1 MKQQNAWTRLC
12 RGEEAGLQQSAVR
25 PLQINYMGS
34 RRVLRQSENTYHE
47 WQGKTES
54 HFVHS
59 TLLKV
64 Q

>member
-1 MKQQNAWTRLC
+1 MEQQNAWTRLC
-12 RGEEAGLQQSAVR
+12 RGEEAGFQQSAVR
-25 PLQINYMGS
+25 RLQVNHMGS

-47 WQGKTES
+47 WQAKTVS
-54 HFVHS
+54 HFIHS